1 MPTRAETE
9 GGESQ
14 ARGGKAKAERVA
26 RVIDSF
32 IDLVLEGNTPPTPE
46 QVRERA
52 GVSSATF
59 YRYFKSLD
67 DLRAEAV
74 KRAVERFGHLYS
86 VPEIGIGARND
97 RIHRFVDNR
106 VALWERVHHFD
117 RLIRSRAVRIPD
129 AQDFMHGMRRI
140 MTGTVERHFEPELQR
155 HSSAERASIATT
167 ISVLTSGESWE
178 QFREGHGFSP
188 FATSRA
194 WARAIDRVLG
204 GD

>member
-1 MPTRAETE
+1 MRGKTE
-9 GGESQ
+9 GGERET
-14 ARGGKAKAERVA
+14 RGGTSKAERRA

-52 GVSSATF
+52 GVSAATF

-67 DLRAEAV
+67 DLREVAAR
-74 KRAVERFGHLYS
+74 RAVERFGDLYS
-86 VPEIGIGARND
+86 VPEIGIGSRSD

-106 VALWERVHHFD
+106 VVFWEKVHYLD
-117 RLIRSRAVRIPD
+117 RLIRSRALRIPE
-129 AQDFMHGMRRI
+129 AQEFVNAMRRV
-140 MTGTVERHFEPELQR
+140 MTATVERHFEPELRR
-155 HSSAERASIATT
+155 HSSTERANIATT
-167 ISVLTSGESWE
+167 ISVLTSGDSWE

-188 FATSRA
+188 FATGRA
-194 WARAIDRVLG
+194 WALAIDRVLD

>member
-1 MPTRAETE
+1 MHLRAETE

-14 ARGGKAKAERVA
+14 TRGGTAKAERVA

-67 DLRAEAV
+67 DLRGAAV
-74 KRAVERFGHLYS
+74 QRAVERFGHLYS
-86 VPEIGIGARND
+86 VPEIGIGSRSD
-97 RIHRFVDNR
+97 RIHRFVDSR
-106 VALWERVHHFD
+106 IALWEKIHHLD
-117 RLIRSRAVRIPD
+117 RLTRSRAVRIPA
-129 AQDFMHGMRRI
+129 AQEFVDGMRRV
-140 MTGTVERHFEPELQR
+140 MTATVERHFEPELRR
-155 HSSAERASIATT
+155 HSSAERASIATS
-167 ISVLTSGESWE
+167 ISALTSGESWE
-178 QFREGHGFSP
+178 QFREAHEFSP
-188 FATSRA
+188 FATGRA
-194 WARAIDRVLG
+194 WALAIDRVLG